1 MYMIL
6 VLVSIPVIM
15 LIIVIRLFAD
25 ELKSTQKE
33 DVEYHKHRRP
43 TISDI
48 AEWRY
53 GRDVREYKDISEY
66 YALKLKIKFP

>member
-15 LIIVIRLFAD
+15 LIIVIRLLTD
-25 ELKSTQKE
+25 EVKSTQKE
-33 DVEYHKHRRP
+33 DVEYHQHRRP
-43 TISDI
+43 TINDI

-66 YALKLKIKFP
+66 YVLEKTIKFP

>member
-6 VLVSIPVIM
+6 WSIPVIM
-15 LIIVIRLFAD
+15 AIIVIRLFAD
-25 ELKSTQKE
+25 EVKSTQKE
-33 DVEYHKHRRP
+33 DLEKP

-53 GRDVREYKDISEY
+53 GRDAREYKDISEY
-66 YALKLKIKFP
+66 YVLEKTIKFP